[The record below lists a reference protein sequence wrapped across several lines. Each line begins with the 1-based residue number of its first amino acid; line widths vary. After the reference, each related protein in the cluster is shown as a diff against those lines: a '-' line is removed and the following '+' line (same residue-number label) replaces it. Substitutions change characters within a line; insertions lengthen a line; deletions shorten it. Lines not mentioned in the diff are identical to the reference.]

1 MNSLFE
7 FFISIPDHLINNDGK
22 IFDYFFWNNFNL
34 ISWFKF
40 KYTEIRYV
48 LIL

>member
-7 FFISIPDHLINNDGK
+7 FFISIPDNNDDK

-34 ISWFKF
+34 ISKLVQ
-40 KYTEIRYV
+40 I
-48 LIL
+48 